1 MFNNNTISLKVV
13 LIGKT
18 NVGKTSILN
27 QFIYKK
33 YNMHTDSTIGAAFFT
48 KEYRFL
54 YSINDFQLYKLD
66 SDKKDKKEITIK
78 LEIWDTAGQ
87 EKYNSLVQMYYR
99 DAHIIYFVHEANN
112 QLITDPNNY
121 TNDIITRL
129 DSNIFA
135 CINKNAVKYIIY
147 NKCDLLEYDIY
158 NRQLSNPNKYNIITR
173 YVSAYKN
180 KNIENIF
187 IDAIIDYLNNNLKN
201 LLKLRNN
208 NNLINITDKQKESK
222 CC

>member
-1 MFNNNTISLKVV
+1 MDYNNTISLKVV
-13 LIGKT
+13 LMGKA

-33 YNMHTDSTIGAAFFT
+33 YNMYTDSTIGAAFFT
-48 KEYRFL
+48 TEYKFL
-54 YSINDFQLYKLD
+54 YSKSDFQLYKLD
-66 SDKKDKKEITIK
+66 ADRNNKKEITIK

-112 QLITDPNNY
+112 QLISNSNIY
-121 TNDIITRL
+121 IKDIISTL

-135 CINKNAVKYIIY
+135 CINKNAIKYLVF

-158 NRQLSNPNKYNIITR
+158 NRQMSIPNKYNIKTR

-180 KNIENIF
+180 INIQNIF
-187 IDAIIDYLNNNLKN
+187 MDAIIEYLNNNLEN

-208 NNLINITDKQKESK
+208 NLIDINTQPKISK